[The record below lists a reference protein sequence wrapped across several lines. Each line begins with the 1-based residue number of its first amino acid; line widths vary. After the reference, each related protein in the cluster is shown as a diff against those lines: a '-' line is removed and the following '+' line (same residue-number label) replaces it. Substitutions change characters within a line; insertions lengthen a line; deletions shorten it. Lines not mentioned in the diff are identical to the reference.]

1 MKTQCSHCRA
11 KFNVADQHKGQ
22 RARCSKCGQP
32 FVIAAIQESKPVEIC
47 SHCLRTIGADDQ
59 MHVFESKIVCG
70 DCDVKLRSRTA
81 QAKPAGSVSAAGP
94 APGSKGDTTNAQ
106 QRRYV
111 PMSDEASLI
120 PWIAARRL
128 NVAGP
133 VNPDASTVW
142 ATMIGWLARGD
153 GVGFRYAWH
162 IILWAIVL
170 EWLLLPAAVALTCG
184 LGALFLVPQLITA
197 FLAMYLRLLYGK
209 ATSLRNLFD
218 GFKHYVEL
226 LVLALITFGLTVVFW
241 IVSHIILGMIL
252 ISVIYKVWG
261 WGPVG
266 KFVIILLAVLPFV
279 LVAGINLVFF
289 TLPSLMVMDRGAGPI
304 VALRLMLVA
313 VMRHIKALVLYVIA
327 IGLLLGLYVAFGVAL
342 MATET
347 IVGFL
352 LGLVVLVLGY
362 GHCSLAGPGWIA
374 VVYESFFPPTEV
386 IRLADGRELPSL
398 ISQETQQAQ
407 GGHS

>member
-47 SHCLRTIGADDQ
+47 SHCLRTIGADEQ

-70 DCDVKLRSRTA
+70 DCDVKLRSRPTK
-81 QAKPAGSVSAAGP
+81 AKPAGSISAAGP
-94 APGSKGDTTNAQ
+94 APGSERDTTNGQ

-111 PMSDEASLI
+111 PMADEASLL
-120 PWIAARRL
+120 PWVAARRL

-218 GFKHYVEL
+218 GFKLRGAARAGAHHVRPDGS
-226 LVLALITFGLTVVFW
+226 VLDCIAHHLGHDPYERDLQ
-241 IVSHIILGMIL
+241 SLGM
-252 ISVIYKVWG
+252 
-261 WGPVG
+261 
-266 KFVIILLAVLPFV
+266 
-279 LVAGINLVFF
+279 
-289 TLPSLMVMDRGAGPI
+289 GAGREVRNHPARCAT
-304 VALRLMLVA
+304 VR
-313 VMRHIKALVLYVIA
+313 
-327 IGLLLGLYVAFGVAL
+327 IG
-342 MATET
+342 
-347 IVGFL
+347 
-352 LGLVVLVLGY
+352 
-362 GHCSLAGPGWIA
+362 C
-374 VVYESFFPPTEV
+374 
-386 IRLADGRELPSL
+386 RD
-398 ISQETQQAQ
+398 
-407 GGHS
+407 